1 MNFGLNGKVAI
12 VTGGSSGIGRATAVA
27 FAQTGA
33 SVVVAARR
41 VQEGEETV
49 RLAKDAGGEALFVQ
63 TDVTK
68 AEDVEALVGKT
79 LEAFGRLDC
88 AFNNA
93 GIGKFIPLTERS
105 EEEWDAETNVN
116 LKAVWLC
123 LKYQI
128 PAMLETGT
136 GAICAERSSKAI
148 VNMASIGGAVI
159 GTSNFSAYEA
169 TKAGVIGL
177 TRSAAIEYAGQGIRI
192 NAVSPGVIATE
203 ILSIFSE
210 DRLQQVSNA
219 VPLKRIGEAA
229 EVANAVIWLCSDAAS
244 YITGHNL
251 VIDGGFTVR

>member
-1 MNFGLNGKVAI
+1 MH
-12 VTGGSSGIGRATAVA
+12 
-27 FAQTGA
+27 Q
-33 SVVVAARR
+33 
-41 VQEGEETV
+41 
-49 RLAKDAGGEALFVQ
+49 
-63 TDVTK
+63 
-68 AEDVEALVGKT
+68 
-79 LEAFGRLDC
+79 
-88 AFNNA
+88 
-93 GIGKFIPLTERS
+93 
-105 EEEWDAETNVN
+105 TNVN

>member
-68 AEDVEALVGKT
+68 AADVEALVGKT

-136 GAICAERSSKAI
+136 GAI